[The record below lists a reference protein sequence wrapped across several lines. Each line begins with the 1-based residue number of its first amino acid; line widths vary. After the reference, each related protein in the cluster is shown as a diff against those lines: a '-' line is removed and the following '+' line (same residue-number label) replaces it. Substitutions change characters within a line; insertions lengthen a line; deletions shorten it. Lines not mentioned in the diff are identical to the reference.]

1 MSAIDIHP
9 HASAAIRE
17 WLDEP
22 VSATT
27 GQRPKN
33 AKIAVFLV
41 GPPGVG
47 KTTLAKHVLQERGY
61 DTVILN
67 ASQRRTEKDIE
78 QLLHSVLTMENT
90 ADIFRSPEAR
100 RRVAIIMDEVDGM
113 TQGEKGGLN
122 RALKMLREMSS
133 RCIDN
138 PVIFISN
145 TWLDKRFATLR
156 RLCKL
161 VEVGVPAQERVCN
174 YVRSLAPAIP
184 GDTADA
190 IATRYGYDLRKCQ
203 QAVAEWERNG
213 HLVPEGND
221 VEGHDEVDAYAR
233 MVLTEQLDYYCRTTL
248 DNKKTN
254 TMGLKLHE
262 NMLEFLAL
270 NTQPSGPKGPKEAEA
285 ARIQLYVQLLD
296 KIAKSDRID
305 YYTFFFQRWNLF
317 PVSFQL
323 KIQHVNAILFRSDA
337 VQQPVRLPTV
347 LRHTEVLNRQ
357 SAQYNQYKT
366 LRGLRQFFGC
376 SFGDIIPMLYAVKQR
391 LPVISAGKDAGE
403 IDLAASRPIV
413 HALIKAMEWRESMT
427 DAEADMMVECV
438 AGLPDLWAEAATVVR
453 RKRGRRST
461 AAAVMDDEEGPEGP
475 DDECE

>member
-1 MSAIDIHP
+1 
-9 HASAAIRE
+9 
-17 WLDEP
+17 
-22 VSATT
+22 
-27 GQRPKN
+27 
-33 AKIAVFLV
+33 
-41 GPPGVG
+41 
-47 KTTLAKHVLQERGY
+47 
-61 DTVILN
+61 
-67 ASQRRTEKDIE
+67 
-78 QLLHSVLTMENT
+78 
-90 ADIFRSPEAR
+90 
-100 RRVAIIMDEVDGM
+100 
-113 TQGEKGGLN
+113 
-122 RALKMLREMSS
+122 MLREMSS

-161 VEVGVPAQERVCN
+161 IEVGVPAVDRVCN
-174 YVRSLAPAIP
+174 YVQSLAPAIP
-184 GDTADA
+184 GDTANI

-213 HLVPEGND
+213 HIVPEGND

-270 NTQPSGPKGPKEAEA
+270 NTPQLTGAGEDE
-285 ARIQLYVQLLD
+285 RVQLYVQLLD

-323 KIQHVNAILFRSDA
+323 KIQHVNAILFRSNA
-337 VQQPVRLPTV
+337 IHEPIRLPTV

-366 LRGLRQFFGC
+366 LRSLRQFFGC
-376 SFGDIIPMLYAVKQR
+376 SFGDIIPMLYAVKQK
-391 LPVISAGKDAGE
+391 LPLIASGKDAGE
-403 IDLAASRPIV
+403 IDLAASRSIV
-413 HALIKAMEWRESMT
+413 LSLIKAMEWRESMT
-427 DAEADMMVECV
+427 DAEADMVVECV

-453 RKRGRRST
+453 RKRGRRSS
-461 AAAVMDDEEGPEGP
+461 AAAAAFEEEVADGEGE
-475 DDECE
+475 DVECEDE